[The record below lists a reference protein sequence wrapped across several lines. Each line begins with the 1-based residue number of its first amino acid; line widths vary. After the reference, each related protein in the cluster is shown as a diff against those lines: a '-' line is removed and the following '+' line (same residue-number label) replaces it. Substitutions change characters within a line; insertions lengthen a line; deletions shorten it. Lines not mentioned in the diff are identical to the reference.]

1 MRPHGAHRQHPR
13 TQALRL
19 GWEYHHDCAIR
30 ESVLP
35 PFPLQLPR
43 LKLYTIALDALDTL
57 KKGTENT
64 NIHARES
71 IRFFDRAQTAA
82 GRQQITGVRI
92 QGPTEKFVSW
102 EECLAACAGTPAA
115 SDPELQ
121 HPPSYIKELL
131 NCAVYHLN
139 RFVVKGVVEQ
149 QKVLVVTNNELLR
162 DWAELYGVP
171 TIGSGD
177 VAALVKREETE
188 YMEKKRH
195 YDHAIGNPRSPASPG
210 SGRGGRGGGGFGSY
224 RGGRGGGGSARR
236 DSWNANEP
244 RSPISPNGF
253 GGGGRGRSPR
263 DSNPPDF
270 ILRGPPRGVAR
281 GRGKLWE
288 P

>member
-1 MRPHGAHRQHPR
+1 MIVPF
-13 TQALRL
+13 
-19 GWEYHHDCAIR
+19 
-30 ESVLP
+30 ESQPPSLP
-35 PFPLQLPR
+35 ASLQLLWLNR
-43 LKLYTIALDALDTL
+43 YAIALDALDRL

-102 EECLAACAGTPAA
+102 EECLAACAGTSAA

-121 HPPSYIKELL
+121 NPPSYIKELL

-139 RFVVKGVVEQ
+139 KFVAKGGVEQ
-149 QKVLVVTNNELLR
+149 QKVLMVTNNELLR

-177 VAALVKREETE
+177 IAGLVKREETE

-195 YDHAIGNPRSPASPG
+195 YDHAMGNFRSPASPG
-210 SGRGGRGGGGFGSY
+210 GGRGGRGGGGFGSSRGG
-224 RGGRGGGGSARR
+224 RGGRGGGGFVRR
-236 DSWNANEP
+236 DSWNADEP

-270 ILRGPPRGVAR
+270 ILREPPRGVAR